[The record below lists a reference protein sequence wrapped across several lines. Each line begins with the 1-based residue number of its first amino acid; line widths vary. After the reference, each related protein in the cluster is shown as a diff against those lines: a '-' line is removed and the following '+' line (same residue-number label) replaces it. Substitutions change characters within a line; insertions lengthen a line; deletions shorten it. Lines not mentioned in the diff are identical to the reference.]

1 MDAILT
7 LVKYYLCN
15 FILFTYLTSRNTEVI
30 RITKLENRMGVHIR
44 YANIAFPV
52 IPILDYFFLYRV
64 LK

>member
-15 FILFTYLTSRNTEVI
+15 FILFTYVTSRNTEVI

-44 YANIAFPV
+44 YADIAFAF
-52 IPILDYFFLYRV
+52 IPILDYFCLYRV